1 MEPLKLKLQRPR
13 TLNDK
18 LTFLRDQF
26 RTEGNFRIE
35 YQNQAPSKWK
45 VGEDGKKKV
54 GGQLSA
60 LNSLFGQFLKGKKNQ
75 RKVKLGI
82 LSLITGREINSSE
95 DLTKWEASCLITY
108 LKTSWPDN
116 QPNDPWELSQSGR
129 DFLSACFNRQLP
141 ANQENADTAGS
152 DQETDGLL
160 WSYNLSDL
168 QPADEWV

>member
-1 MEPLKLKLQRPR
+1 MWKTPGCFSPASSAY
-13 TLNDK
+13 
-18 LTFLRDQF
+18 
-26 RTEGNFRIE
+26 I

-116 QPNDPWELSQSGR
+116 QPNDPWELSLSGR
-129 DFLSACFNRQLP
+129 NFLEACCGNRGETP
-141 ANQENADTAGS
+141 VPKADPDTAA
-152 DQETDGLL
+152 DHQETDRLL

-168 QPADEWV
+168 LPADEWV